1 MCGFNVICTNP
12 VWKWQD
18 KHTLFLEFV
27 NPWEREREKERER
40 RIGNGDTSSGNC
52 YFKSRPSVMSYCHDL
67 CEQRDASTEQTVVWK
82 TWYLWGLWVCSL
94 GLLLTQFK
102 VYFVEEPWC
111 YWSCV
116 WESLWLWS
124 FPCTLFSGINKT
136 FFWLPFKNLK
146 QKGRTGTGHCEV
158 ISGGSVL

>member
-1 MCGFNVICTNP
+1 MHKPSLKMTRQTHSFSRICES
-12 VWKWQD
+12 
-18 KHTLFLEFV
+18 LR
-27 NPWEREREKERER
+27 EREREKERER

-102 VYFVEEPWC
+102 VYFVEEP
-111 YWSCV
+111 
-116 WESLWLWS
+116 
-124 FPCTLFSGINKT
+124 
-136 FFWLPFKNLK
+136 
-146 QKGRTGTGHCEV
+146 
-158 ISGGSVL
+158 